1 MQIRFCSMPGSFIFE
16 HNILSG
22 CLTYCMKK
30 MLAIIATAIIC
41 FAAGQFLMVAGADT
55 GLPVQAAL
63 WGAVGTAVLLYWP
76 RRTILQLLS
85 LCWLCIVLY
94 GVAGSAIADCRVSK
108 EPEQYLPSSG
118 TMVIFFSIPFL
129 LVLVPIGVFFIRSAY
144 RDHMRSELE
153 EAVLAATDPLHGPE
167 PGAMQKA
174 CRLLARGTRADYI
187 PEAMVARDELFFEA
201 VGTPHKEAVDNAVYL
216 IPLLGGAGA
225 TINQETLQSAGYNCP
240 PAIQAELN
248 KLPLAK

>member
-1 MQIRFCSMPGSFIFE
+1 MPRMLFLNKARLVRISYT
-16 HNILSG
+16 S
-22 CLTYCMKK
+22 MKK
-30 MLAIIATAIIC
+30 VLAIIATALLC
-41 FAAGQFLMVAGADT
+41 FVVGQLRLVEGADASQ
-55 GLPVQAAL
+55 PAVAAL
-63 WGAVGTAVLLYWP
+63 WGAAGTAVLLYWP
-76 RRTILQLLS
+76 RRTTLQLLS

-94 GVAGSAIADCRVSK
+94 GVAGSAIADCRVAR
-108 EPEQYLPSSG
+108 EAENYLPSPG
-118 TMVIFFSIPFL
+118 TMIFFFSLPFL
-129 LVLVPIGVFFIRSAY
+129 LVLIPIGVFFIRSAY

-167 PGAMQKA
+167 PGAMEKA

-201 VGTPHKEAVDNAVYL
+201 VGTPHKEAVTNAVYL

-225 TINQETLQSAGYNCP
+225 TINQETLKSAAYNCS

-248 KLPLAK
+248 KLPLSK